1 MAATSSSPVEVAEVR
16 TARDLDAFIEV
27 PHSLYSGDPH
37 FCPQLTRD
45 LRTHFSPK
53 NPFFGHAEIKL
64 FLARRGGRA
73 VGRIASIVN
82 RQHLAFH
89 RELAGF
95 FGFFECIDDREA
107 AGALLERACG
117 ELKGRG
123 MDIVRGPM
131 NFSTNEECGF
141 LIEGFGAPPMLMTP
155 YNPPYYNELMEGFGM
170 AKAKDLHA
178 YLYTMEA
185 SLPEKVVRVASL
197 ATRKGITVRTI
208 TKKDFMA
215 DMKVFQGIYNAA
227 WEKNWGFLPFTDEEL
242 AYSAERLKPLVVPE
256 LTLIA
261 EKDGEPVGFLGLIP
275 DFNSV
280 LRRMKGRLNPV
291 TLAKALY
298 YSRKID
304 SLRLL
309 LYGIKAGYRNR
320 GVDALLFAE
329 GHKQILRQ
337 GKYRRIEFSWILEDN
352 LPVILITEMFGA
364 PLYKKYRI
372 YEKRI
377 SGQPH

>member
-1 MAATSSSPVEVAEVR
+1 MRAPLSPSIEIAEVR
-16 TARDLDAFIEV
+16 TARDLNAFIGV
-27 PHSLYSGDPH
+27 PHSLYSGDPR

-53 NPFFGHAEIKL
+53 NPFFGHAEVKL
-64 FLARRGGRA
+64 FLARRGGRP
-73 VGRIASIVN
+73 VGRIASLIN

-89 RELAGF
+89 REQAGF

-107 AGALLERACG
+107 ADALLERVRG
-117 ELKGRG
+117 ELGDRG
-123 MDIVRGPM
+123 MEIMRGPM

-141 LIEGFGAPPMLMTP
+141 LIEGFGHPPMLMTP

-170 AKAKDLHA
+170 VKAKDLHA
-178 YLYTMEA
+178 YLYTCEA
-185 SLPEKVVRVASL
+185 ALPEKVVRVASL
-197 ATRKGITVRTI
+197 ASRKGITVRPVG
-208 TKKDFMA
+208 KKDFMA

-227 WEKNWGFLPFTDEEL
+227 WEKNWGFLPLTDEEL

-280 LRRMKGRLNPV
+280 LRHLHGRLNPL

-309 LYGIKAGYRNR
+309 LYGIKHGYRNR

-329 GHKQILRQ
+329 GHKQILRT
-337 GKYRRIEFSWILEDN
+337 GKYRQIEFSWILEDN
-352 LPVILITEMFGA
+352 RSVILITEMFGA

-377 SGQPH
+377 SGQTA

>member
-1 MAATSSSPVEVAEVR
+1 MALSSPSVEVAEVR
-16 TARDLDAFIEV
+16 TSCDLDAFIGV

-53 NPFFGHAEIKL
+53 NPFFAHAEIKL
-64 FLARRGGRA
+64 FLARRGGRT

-89 RELAGF
+89 RERAGF
-95 FGFFECIDDREA
+95 FGFFECIEDRET
-107 AGALLERACG
+107 AGALLERVCR
-117 ELKGRG
+117 ELKDHG
-123 MDIVRGPM
+123 MEIMRGPM
-131 NFSTNEECGF
+131 SFSTNEECGF
-141 LIEGFGAPPMLMTP
+141 LIEGFGHSPMLMTP
-155 YNPPYYNELMEGFGM
+155 YNHSYYNDLMEGFGM
-170 AKAKDLHA
+170 VKVKDLHA
-178 YLYTMEA
+178 YLYTMETT
-185 SLPEKVVRVASL
+185 LPEKVVRVASL
-197 ATRKGITVRTI
+197 ASRKGIAVRPI
-208 TKKDFMA
+208 TKRDFMA
-215 DMKVFQGIYNAA
+215 DMKVFQEVYNAA
-227 WEKNWGFLPFTDEEL
+227 WEKNWGFLPLTDEEL
-242 AYSAERLKPLVVPE
+242 AYSAGRLKPLVVPE

-280 LRRMKGRLNPV
+280 LRHMKGRLNPA
-291 TLAKALY
+291 TLVKALY

-309 LYGIKAGYRNR
+309 LYGIKEGYRNR
-320 GVDALLFAE
+320 GVDALLFSE
-329 GHKQILRQ
+329 GHKQILRK

-352 LPVILITEMFGA
+352 LPVIRVTEMFGA

-377 SGQPH
+377 RG